1 MGARP
6 QSTMSEDDGQ
16 QSPIT
21 TYGHIDI
28 NSISTGQQ
36 VDPRIFNVFG
46 ATPAGQQ
53 DDYILGGNS
62 SGRTFGDK
70 MNYSLGLSY
79 LAGIGLMGTY
89 GAFEGVTNKA
99 VRGKSLKMKMNA
111 VMNGSGLRGAK
122 AGNGLGAMTLFY
134 CCGESFITWVRKT
147 DGPENV
153 IEVNSGR
160 KDVTSSWGARCWCRR
175 TYGSW
180 KRVWTRTANLILP
193 SPFIYSIL
201 AWSIT

>member
-122 AGNGLGAMTLFY
+122 AGNGFGRDDALLLLWRVIHHLGSQNRRSRELYTVRRIGGNVVQVH
-134 CCGESFITWVRKT
+134 CGGT
-147 DGPENV
+147 DV
-153 IEVNSGR
+153 I
-160 KDVTSSWGARCWCRR
+160 SSWSARGRR
-175 TYGSW
+175 CGTSRNW
-180 KRVWTRTANLILP
+180 KRVW
-193 SPFIYSIL
+193 S
-201 AWSIT
+201 